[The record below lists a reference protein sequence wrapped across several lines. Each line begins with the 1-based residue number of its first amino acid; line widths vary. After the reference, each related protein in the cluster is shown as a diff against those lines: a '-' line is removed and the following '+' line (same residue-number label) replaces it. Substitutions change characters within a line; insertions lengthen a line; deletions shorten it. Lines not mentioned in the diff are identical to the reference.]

1 MESRKL
7 CKLLFLVSDYEGKIV
22 LFEVVLRNLYEHF
35 ENRGNDLPRKS
46 LSV

>member
-7 CKLLFLVSDYEGKIV
+7 CKLLFLVSDYERKIV

-35 ENRGNDLPRKS
+35 ENRGNDLSRKS